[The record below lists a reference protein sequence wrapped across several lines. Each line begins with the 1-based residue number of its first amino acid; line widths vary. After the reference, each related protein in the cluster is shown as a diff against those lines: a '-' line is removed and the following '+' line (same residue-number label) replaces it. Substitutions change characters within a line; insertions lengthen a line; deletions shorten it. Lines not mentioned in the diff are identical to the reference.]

1 MLFSAETTSKQIA
14 VLLDPDR
21 IEFTELESLVNKI
34 ESASVDYILLGGS
47 LVDGHSVEEATQE
60 IKKYTKTPV
69 IIFPGSA
76 YQIAESADAILF
88 LSLISGRNPEF
99 LIGQQVIA
107 APYIKRANINAIS
120 TGYMLVDCGAET
132 TASYISGTKP
142 LPYNKPQVAAATAL
156 AGEMLG
162 LSTIYID
169 GGSGAQKAVSQE
181 LISAVRSAID
191 VPLIVGGGIR
201 SKEEILSVFDAGAN
215 VVVVGTEIER
225 NPNFLRTIKE
235 IKESL

>member
-60 IKKYTKTPV
+60 IKKYTKTPI

-169 GGSGAQKAVSQE
+169 GGSGAQKTVSQE

-201 SKEEILSVFDAGAN
+201 SKEEILSAFDAGAN